1 MARQT
6 GITNVINKSTVEL
19 TGMLGS
25 IIYKNRPL
33 GAVMADDPRT
43 FIPENVTM
51 EMNGFLVVL
60 IEKSNIFPLL
70 QCDPKFTLNVP

>member
-43 FIPENVTM
+43 FIPENFKA
-51 EMNGFLVVL
+51 GG
-60 IEKSNIFPLL
+60 
-70 QCDPKFTLNVP
+70 